1 MLPLPVSAVFQL
13 FALIV
18 NFVGIGLNV
27 IVMKAFYQSRKN
39 KSAIDWILSCN
50 INLLTISLS
59 FVFIV
64 TEISNFV
71 TPIAKNPFLCASQG
85 ILTVSLLCNLGAL
98 VYITSLSNLFTVI
111 TTVKP
116 SPRSAVTV
124 SLVSAVSSLF
134 AGLLSGGYL
143 GGPFRLTPAPSGLY
157 CAMKMVNTTKPAQ
170 VFNIL
175 VIILLLGTPVFV
187 TITYILLIRNI
198 SKLFDK
204 LSQSVAVSRAAK
216 DVARNVVWR
225 GIFVAGGAAV
235 ALWGIGFEFA
245 YETATNN
252 LVSPIVDGF
261 VATLV
266 HLISIVTGC
275 CFIINDK
282 DSTIQFSRTFTYYV
296 TSLFTHHVPVGKAN
310 EAKPKMKS
318 NLVIGAKT
326 AALLASPQSGTLGP
340 QKSIDIESATLDEDY
355 TIFTPIL

>member
-1 MLPLPVSAVFQL
+1 MLSLPVLAVFQL
-13 FALIV
+13 FALLV
-18 NFVGIGLNV
+18 NSIGIGLNV

-39 KSAIDWILSCN
+39 KTAIDWILSCN
-50 INLLTISLS
+50 INLLAISLS

-64 TEISNFV
+64 TELSNFF
-71 TPIAKNPFLCASQG
+71 TPIAKNQFLCASQG
-85 ILTVSLLCNLGAL
+85 VLTVSLLCNLGAL

-116 SPRSAVTV
+116 SPRYAVTV
-124 SLVSAVSSLF
+124 SFLSAFTSLF
-134 AGLLSGGYL
+134 VGLLSGGYL

-157 CAMKMVNTTKPAQ
+157 CAMKMVNITKPAQ
-170 VFNIL
+170 VFNVL

-187 TITYILLIRNI
+187 TITYILLFRNI
-198 SKLFDK
+198 GKLFET

-216 DVARNVVWR
+216 DVARNVIWR
-225 GIFVAGGAAV
+225 GVFVAGGAAV
-235 ALWGIGFEFA
+235 ALWGIGCEFA

-252 LVSPIVDGF
+252 LVSPIIDGL

-282 DSTIQFSRTFTYYV
+282 DSSTQFSQTLAYV
-296 TSLFTHHVPVGKAN
+296 TSLFTPRAPVGKAN

-326 AALLASPQSGTLGP
+326 AALLASPQSGTLGH
-340 QKSIDIESATLDEDY
+340 QKPDIESAASDEDY